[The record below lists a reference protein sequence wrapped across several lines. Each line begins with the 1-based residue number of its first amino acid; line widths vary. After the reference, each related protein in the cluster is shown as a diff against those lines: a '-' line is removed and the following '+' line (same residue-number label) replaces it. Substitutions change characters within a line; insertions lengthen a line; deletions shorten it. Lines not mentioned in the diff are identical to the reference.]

1 MKQFLGIKSVTVRY
15 DSHVAISNISIKL
28 ELGKFH
34 VIMGPNGGGKTTLIR
49 AIAGLIPYSGKIT
62 IEGVD
67 AKKYRKKNS
76 IGYLAQRG
84 AQFRN
89 FPLSALEV
97 VEMGRYRFKETNH
110 LKKKKSLKFLEEV
123 KMSPHANDP
132 IENLS
137 GGQQQRIL
145 IARALA
151 TESKLMLMDEPL
163 TGMDPRTQSK
173 FYEML
178 EQLKKEHSLTIIM
191 SSHDVGFTT
200 AYAENVF
207 CINRNLV
214 PHNEAVKLLEEPEV
228 VNLYGPNICLAKH
241 YHTPS
246 KSNGSEE
253 EDV

>member
-1 MKQFLGIKSVTVRY
+1 MKQFLEIKSVTVRY
-15 DSHVAISNISIKL
+15 DNRLAISNISIKL

-62 IEGVD
+62 IEGID
-67 AKKYRKKNS
+67 AKRYRKKNS

-84 AQFRN
+84 AQFRD
-89 FPLSALEV
+89 FPLNSLEV

-110 LKKKKSLKFLEEV
+110 IRKEKSLKFLEEV
-123 KMSPHANDP
+123 KMSSHANDP

-137 GGQQQRIL
+137 GGQQQRVL

-173 FYEML
+173 FYEMI
-178 EQLKKEHSLTIIM
+178 ERLKKEHSLTIIM

-207 CINRNLV
+207 CINRSLV
-214 PHNEAVKLLEEPEV
+214 SHNEAVKLLEEPEV
-228 VNLYGPNICLAKH
+228 VKLYGPNICLAKH
-241 YHTPS
+241 YHIP
-246 KSNGSEE
+246 SNGSEE